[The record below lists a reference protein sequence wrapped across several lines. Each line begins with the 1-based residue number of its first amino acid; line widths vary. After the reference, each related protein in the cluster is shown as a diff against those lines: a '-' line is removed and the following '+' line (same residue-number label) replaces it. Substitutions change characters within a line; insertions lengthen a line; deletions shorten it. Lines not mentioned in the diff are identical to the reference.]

1 MGVIKKKIQ
10 VYMWNFIVRA
20 LQTPNIVYR
29 GFDEC
34 SRTIL
39 IWKPRLAWELTEI
52 LTYLGKQSMG
62 FVNEDIARSWQ
73 NGSSIHVC
81 VEWTST

>member
-1 MGVIKKKIQ
+1 MC
-10 VYMWNFIVRA
+10 NFVVRA
-20 LQTPNIVYR
+20 LQAHNIMYR

-34 SRTIL
+34 SQNIL

-52 LTYLGKQSMG
+52 LTSSGKQSMG
-62 FVNEDIARSWQ
+62 FVNEDIASIWQ

-81 VEWTST
+81 RMNKYIEK